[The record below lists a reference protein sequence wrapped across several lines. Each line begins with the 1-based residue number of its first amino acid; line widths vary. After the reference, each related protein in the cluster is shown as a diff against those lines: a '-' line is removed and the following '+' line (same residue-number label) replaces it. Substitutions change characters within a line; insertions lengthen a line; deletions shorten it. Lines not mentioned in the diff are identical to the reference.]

1 VQDHKTRPVVVPDP
15 SLPARRGA
23 ASVLFTL
30 VGFVAG
36 CVAMFGSL
44 SLLHAEAVQPGKAD
58 QGSPSTAP
66 SMDDTAALLEH
77 IPPAIRPSCTQ
88 GNLRS
93 AATQDSIYA
102 SVVCQQ
108 QIQGVPVQVQY
119 MSVHDAIALRGLFDT
134 QVDQNGIQRALSGAD
149 ETCDRTPPLGGAF
162 RWYGGTDEMTG
173 EVVHAFSPVS
183 TGPPTQGRV
192 ACYLADSVAWLDW
205 IDFDTHI
212 YAFAS
217 TSIEHY
223 EALFSWWRD
232 QAGPYHPRHQVMPG
246 SNTPSAEGSP
256 ASPQM

>member
-1 VQDHKTRPVVVPDP
+1 VQDHKTRPTVIPDP
-15 SLPARRGA
+15 GPPARRGA

-44 SLLHAEAVQPGKAD
+44 SLLHAEAVQPGKAG
-58 QGSPSTAP
+58 QGSPSIAP

-119 MSVHDAIALRGLFDT
+119 MSVHDAIALRDLFNA
-134 QVDQNGIQRALSGAD
+134 QVDQNNINTALGGAT
-149 ETCDRTPPLGGAF
+149 ETCGRTPPSGRAF
-162 RWYGGTDEMTG
+162 RWYGKTDEMTG
-173 EVVHAFSPVS
+173 DVVHVFSHVS
-183 TGPPTQGRV
+183 TGPSTQGRV
-192 ACYLADSVAWLDW
+192 ACYVADGVAWLDW

-223 EALFSWWRD
+223 GALFGWWLE

-246 SNTPSAEGSP
+246 SATPSGEGSP
-256 ASPQM
+256 AAPQM